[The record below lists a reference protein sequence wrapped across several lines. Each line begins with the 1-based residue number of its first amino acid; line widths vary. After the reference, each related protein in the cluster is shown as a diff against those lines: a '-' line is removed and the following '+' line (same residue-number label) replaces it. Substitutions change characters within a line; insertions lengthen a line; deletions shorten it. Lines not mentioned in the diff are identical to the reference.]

1 MGQTTATTRTIH
13 TRHLGETRY
22 RDLQVYYD
30 KGGMNYWDYSRKPK
44 GIYFASELYQRTS
57 TTSGAIRTWSTGQK
71 GDGYL
76 LVTPLETYSP
86 KALRLVQ
93 ERVRQH
99 ADLLHDILG
108 GSCGTIADLKA
119 ILEGRATGISIPAAA
134 AEAATDEAA

>member
-1 MGQTTATTRTIH
+1 MAQTKAAAKAPTRTIH

-30 KGGMNYWDYSRKPK
+30 KGGMNYWDYSQKPK
-44 GIYFASELYQRTS
+44 GIYFAAELYQRTS

-76 LVTPLETYSP
+76 LVTTLENYSA

-93 ERVRQH
+93 ERVQSHAELLQDILDGTRGSF
-99 ADLLHDILG
+99 ADLR
-108 GSCGTIADLKA
+108 A
-119 ILEGRATGISIPAAA
+119 ILEGTATGIATPAQ
-134 AEAATDEAA
+134 EAA